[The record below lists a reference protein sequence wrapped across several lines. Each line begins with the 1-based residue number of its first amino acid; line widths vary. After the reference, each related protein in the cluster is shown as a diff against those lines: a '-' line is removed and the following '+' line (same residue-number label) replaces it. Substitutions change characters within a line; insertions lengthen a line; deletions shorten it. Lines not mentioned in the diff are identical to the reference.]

1 MSRLMAKYTMPRR
14 GFSLIEL
21 LVALAVFAIMAAL
34 AYGGLNSITRTRS
47 ELAVK
52 ETAFRDLM
60 RTVGALDRD
69 LDQAVARPVRG
80 NFGQTLPAFIG
91 TSEQLEFTRTGFANP
106 QAEPRSNLERVLYE
120 LDAGT
125 LKRGRWTVL
134 DRAPGSDPQIVDLH
148 VKTVAL
154 RFQYLDANQ
163 QWLDAWP
170 PPQTADAN
178 LLPRAV
184 QWTLDTNADG
194 QISGVVEMVSA
205 WPPQAAGAVQAAGD
219 EVSPLPGLPPPPGAA
234 K

>member
-1 MSRLMAKYTMPRR
+1 MSRVATKCAMPRR

-34 AYGGLNSITRTRS
+34 AYGGLNSIARTRS
-47 ELAVK
+47 ELGVK

-60 RTVGALDRD
+60 RAVSALDRD
-69 LDQAVARPVRG
+69 LGQTVARPVRG
-80 NFGQTLPAFIG
+80 NFGQGLPAFIG
-91 TSEQLEFTRTGFANP
+91 ASDHLEFTRMGFANP

-125 LKRGRWTVL
+125 LKRGHWTVL
-134 DRAPGSDPQIVDLH
+134 DRAPGSDPQIVDLQ
-148 VKTVAL
+148 VKAVSI
-154 RFQYLDANQ
+154 RFQYLDASR

-170 PPQTADAN
+170 PPQTSDAS

-184 QWTLDTNADG
+184 QWTLRTQSDG
-194 QISGVVEMVSA
+194 ELSGVVQMVSA
-205 WPPQAAGAVQAAGD
+205 WPAQAADAVQTSAGGI
-219 EVSPLPGLPPPPGAA
+219 VPLPGITPPPGAA